1 MRTQIILV
9 DFENVQPDLLP
20 ALVIDDVQV
29 RVFVGPHQTRLATN
43 VVVAMQEL
51 GGRAKYVRVS
61 KQGPDALDMHLAF
74 YLGELS
80 QQFPDAF
87 FHVVAKDRDYD
98 SLLEHLK
105 ARGIYSA
112 KAPDLAAIPL
122 FKRALSSKPD
132 DQISAAA
139 DWLKERVGNRP
150 STLKTL
156 KNSLKK
162 VAFSERLDEAQIDEV
177 FQGLVN
183 QGLISVDKQ
192 KVLYLERLNA

>member
-20 ALVIDDVQV
+20 ALAIDDVQV

-122 FKRALSSKPD
+122 FKRALSSKPA

-139 DWLKERVGNRP
+139 DWLKERLGNRP

>member
-20 ALVIDDVQV
+20 ALQIDDVHV
-29 RVFVGPHQTRLATN
+29 RVFVGPQQTRLATN

-51 GGRAKYVRVS
+51 GARAKYVRVS

-122 FKRALSSKPD
+122 FKRALVVKPSE
-132 DQISAAA
+132 QIAAAA
-139 DWLKERVGNRP
+139 DWLKERSGNRP
-150 STLKTL
+150 STVKTL
-156 KNSLKK
+156 KNSLQK
-162 VAFSERLDEAQIDEV
+162 VAFADRLDESAIEEV
-177 FQGLVN
+177 FCGLVL
-183 QGLISVDKQ
+183 QGYLTEDKQ
-192 KVLYLERLNA
+192 KVIYTERLNA

>member
-20 ALVIDDVQV
+20 ALAIDDVQV
-29 RVFVGPHQTRLATN
+29 RVFVGPQQTRLATN

-51 GGRAKYVRVS
+51 GNRAKYVRVS

-105 ARGIYSA
+105 ERGIFSA

-122 FKRALSSKPD
+122 FKRALASKPAE
-132 DQISAAA
+132 QIGAAA
-139 DWLKERVGNRP
+139 EWLKERSGNRP
-150 STLKTL
+150 SSTKTL
-156 KNSLKK
+156 KNSLRK
-162 VAFSERLDEAQIDEV
+162 VAFADRLDDAQIEEV

-183 QGLISVDKQ
+183 QGFISVERQ
-192 KVLYLERLNA
+192 KVTYLGQLNA

>member
-1 MRTQIILV
+1 MRTQVILV

-20 ALVIDDVQV
+20 ALAIDDVQV

-105 ARGIYSA
+105 ARGIFSA

-122 FKRALSSKPD
+122 FKRALASKPA

-150 STLKTL
+150 STVKTL

-162 VAFSERLDEAQIDEV
+162 VAFAERLDEAEIEEV
-177 FQGLVN
+177 FEGLAN
-183 QGLISVDKQ
+183 QGFISIDKQ

>member
-20 ALVIDDVQV
+20 ALAIENVQV
-29 RVFVGPHQTRLATN
+29 HVFVGPHQTRLVTN

-51 GGRAKYVRVS
+51 GSRAKYVRVA

-98 SLLEHLK
+98 SLLAHLK
-105 ARGIYSA
+105 GRGIYSA
-112 KAPDLAAIPL
+112 KAPNLAAIPL
-122 FKRALSSKPD
+122 FKRALAVKPS

-150 STLKTL
+150 STQKTL

-162 VAFSERLDEAQIDEV
+162 VSFADRLDEMQIDEV
-177 FQGLVN
+177 FEGLVE
-183 QGLISVDKQ
+183 QGFISVDKQ
-192 KVLYLERLNA
+192 KVLYQERLNA

>member
-20 ALVIDDVQV
+20 ALQIDDVQV
-29 RVFVGPHQTRLATN
+29 HVFVGPHQTRLATN
-43 VVVAMQEL
+43 IVIAMQEL
-51 GGRAKYVRVS
+51 GSRAKYVRVS

-98 SLLEHLK
+98 SLLDHLK

-112 KAPDLAAIPL
+112 KAPNLAAIPL
-122 FKRALSSKPD
+122 FKRALAVKPS
-132 DQISAAA
+132 DQVTAAA

-150 STLKTL
+150 STVKTL
-156 KNSLKK
+156 KNSLRK
-162 VAFSERLDEAQIDEV
+162 VAFADRLDDSQIDEV
-177 FQGLVN
+177 FSGLVL
-183 QGLISVDKQ
+183 QGFLEENKL
-192 KVLYLERLNA
+192 KVIYTERLDA